1 MPLYL
6 ICIQLILFLLVLL
19 HQTKIRLKGTTAE
32 ISILHK
38 DVWSL
43 YQFYYKYSLPVKP
56 GLTLNIRFRLAV
68 LIHRSAETDLRPDMQ
83 ALALVFILF
92 GEF

>member
-1 MPLYL
+1 M
-6 ICIQLILFLLVLL
+6 VLL
-19 HQTKIRLKGTTAE
+19 HPTKIRPIGTTAE
-32 ISILHK
+32 ISILNK

-56 GLTLNIRFRLAV
+56 GLTLNTRFRLAV
-68 LIHRSAETDLRPDMQ
+68 LIHESAQTDLRPDMQ
-83 ALALVFILF
+83 ALALVFILL